1 MLEYAEKL
9 TVAPSS
15 MTKADLDGLRAHFT
29 EEQAFDIVMVAC
41 LFKFMDRVADAF
53 GVELDDGLKRMV
65 TMSPDGEALKEV
77 AAPQR
82 S

>member
-41 LFKFMDRVADAF
+41 LFNFMDRVADAF
-53 GVELDDGLKRMV
+53 GVELDDGLKRLV
-65 TMSPDGEALKEV
+65 ATTPDGEALKDV
-77 AAPQR
+77 AATAR